1 MWQSS
6 NPALHNDKA
15 FEEFYGSRGMTAA
28 QPATAT
34 LQGVVNKTGMLLL
47 LAITGGAGGYA
58 LSASMPSLLWISAI
72 VSALVCFG
80 VYFVIAGR
88 PALARYLAPVYA
100 IVEGAFLGAL
110 TGVLDRSLAQMGY
123 AVAGGVALQAFII
136 TLSICLAMLGLYSVR
151 ILRPTRLF
159 VAIVSVATAG
169 IMITY
174 AASWVLGIFFG
185 VGLPFVSLG
194 SALAGGTPAL
204 IGLGINV
211 LILGVASA
219 WLIIDFSLVER
230 QVAQGGP
237 KSMEWYLGFAL
248 LVTLAWVY
256 FEAVKLVFR
265 LAVLFGNRD

>member
-28 QPATAT
+28 APATAT

-47 LAITGGAGGYA
+47 LAVTGGAGGYA

-72 VSALVCFG
+72 VSGLVCLG
-80 VYFVIAGR
+80 VYFVVAGR
-88 PALARYLAPVYA
+88 PALARWLAPVYA
-100 IVEGAFLGAL
+100 IVEGGFLGAL
-110 TGVLDRSLAQMGY
+110 TGVLDRTLAQMGY
-123 AVAGGVALQAFII
+123 AVAGGVALQAFVI
-136 TLSICLAMLGLYSVR
+136 TISICLAMLGLYSVR

-159 VAIVSVATAG
+159 VSIVSVATAG

-174 AASWVLGIFFG
+174 LASFVLGFFG

-194 SALAGGTPAL
+194 SAFTGGTPAL
-204 IGLGINV
+204 VGLGINV

-219 WLIIDFSLVER
+219 WLIIDFGMVE
-230 QVAQGGP
+230 QHVARGAP

-265 LAVLFGNRD
+265 LALLFGNRD